1 MVRERSINLMAKSH
15 RYQDIHPKLLIP
27 TYISCLNEE
36 SKMTLREN
44 GINLETT
51 KEPFRIFNYASYLK
65 CLEFHSLYYQIL
77 LWCNRCHHTS
87 EGRNYLTPKI
97 LQNQLIIFRELCKMF
112 IRRCKNLKYQIKF
125 KQTWFTDNHY
135 LSTYPHWNISC

>member
-1 MVRERSINLMAKSH
+1 MSSYVPQEILQPIFKYLFKDKNVAKHLKHKGLYKCLFVNKFWCANVVSILWQNPID
-15 RYQDIHPKLLIP
+15 QDIHPKLLIP

-87 EGRNYLTPKI
+87 EDGNYLTPKI
-97 LQNQLIIFRELCKMF
+97 LQ
-112 IRRCKNLKYQIKF
+112 
-125 KQTWFTDNHY
+125 
-135 LSTYPHWNISC
+135 

>member
-1 MVRERSINLMAKSH
+1 MCHSNINLFFFLSLRPSTMSSYVPPEILQTIFKYLVKDKNVAKHLKHKGLYKCLFVNKFWCANVVSILWQNPID
-15 RYQDIHPKLLIP
+15 QDIHPKLLIP

-65 CLEFHSLYYQIL
+65 
-77 LWCNRCHHTS
+77 
-87 EGRNYLTPKI
+87 
-97 LQNQLIIFRELCKMF
+97 
-112 IRRCKNLKYQIKF
+112 
-125 KQTWFTDNHY
+125 
-135 LSTYPHWNISC
+135 